1 VAKVRQRT
9 WTVQGQR
16 TKRKAWGFVTVE
28 IGKHRSTCLGG
39 SCRGCQQVRQFKAEW
54 TREDAENALA
64 AFVLKIEQP
73 KARVS
78 GLTLSRAAERYL
90 AAKARKRSVMSDR
103 RILEHFKTEFGKDTA
118 LTEITASRISEY
130 RAKRLATTL
139 GQDGQRLSAAAVNR
153 PLALL
158 RHLLRLAC
166 DEWEVLPTVPKIR
179 LEKESQ
185 GRLRWLTP
193 EEAAKLLE
201 KCRAQNNPN
210 LVDLVELALYTGM
223 RQGELL
229 GLTWDRVDR
238 ARGVVLLERT
248 KSGRR
253 REVPLNG
260 PADAI
265 LARRA
270 ADGPRDGLV
279 FGTQSWYAFRGHW
292 EAAVEAA
299 GLEDFRFHDLR
310 HTFASWAVQRGA
322 TLPELKDLLGHSS
335 LAMVMRYAH
344 LSPEH
349 LRSAVARLDTVLTS
363 QEITQE
369 ITHEPAVETRKGS
382 R

>member
-1 VAKVRQRT
+1 MAKVRQRA
-9 WTVQGQR
+9 WTIPGQR

-28 IGKHRSTCLGG
+28 MGKHRRKCVGG

-64 AFVLKIEQP
+64 AFVLKVEQP
-73 KARVS
+73 KAPAS
-78 GLTLSRAAERYL
+78 GLTLYQAAERYL
-90 AAKARKRSVMSDR
+90 AAKARKRSVTNDR

-118 LTEITASRISEY
+118 LVEITASRISEY
-130 RAKRLATTL
+130 RAKRLAVTR
-139 GQDGQRLSAAAVNR
+139 GQGAQPLSPAAVNR

-166 DEWEVLPTVPKIR
+166 DEWEAIPAVPKIR

-193 EEAAKLLE
+193 DEAAKLLE

-210 LVDLVELALYTGM
+210 LVDVAELALYTGM

-270 ADGPRDGLV
+270 PDMPSDDGLV
-279 FGTQSWYAFRGHW
+279 FGTHSWYTFRGHW
-292 EAAVEAA
+292 QAAVKAA
-299 GLEDFRFHDLR
+299 GLEDFRL
-310 HTFASWAVQRGA
+310 
-322 TLPELKDLLGHSS
+322 SS
-335 LAMVMRYAH
+335 GI
-344 LSPEH
+344 
-349 LRSAVARLDTVLTS
+349 
-363 QEITQE
+363 Q
-369 ITHEPAVETRKGS
+369 
-382 R
+382 

>member
-1 VAKVRQRT
+1 MAKVRQRT
-9 WTVQGQR
+9 WTIRGQR
-16 TKRKAWGFVTVE
+16 TKRKAWGFVTVDN
-28 IGKHRSTCLGG
+28 GK
-39 SCRGCQQVRQFKAEW
+39 QVRQFKAEW

-64 AFVLKIEQP
+64 SHVLKLEQP
-73 KARVS
+73 KAPAP
-78 GLTLSRAAERYL
+78 GLTLAQAAERYL
-90 AAKARKRSVMSDR
+90 AAKTRKRSVTGDR
-103 RILEHFKTEFGKDTA
+103 RILEHFKTEFGKDTF
-118 LTEITASRISEY
+118 LTDITAGRISEY
-130 RAKRLATTL
+130 RAKRLAVTR
-139 GQDGQRLSAAAVNR
+139 GEGAPLSPAAVNR

-166 DEWEVLPTVPKIR
+166 DEWEALPAVPKIR
-179 LEKESQ
+179 LEKEPQ

-193 EEAAKLLE
+193 EEAGKLLE
-201 KCRAQNNPN
+201 KCRTQKNPN
-210 LVDLVELALYTGM
+210 LADLAELALYTGM

-265 LARRA
+265 LARRTPETP
-270 ADGPRDGLV
+270 GDGLV
-279 FGTQSWYAFRGHW
+279 FDTRSWYTFRGHW
-292 EAAVEAA
+292 EASVTAA

-310 HTFASWAVQRGA
+310 HTFASWAIQRGA

-349 LRSAVARLDTVLTS
+349 LRSAVARLDTVLTP
-363 QEITQE
+363 QKITQA
-369 ITHEPAVETRKGS
+369 ITHEPAVETSKGS